1 LVALFVTMRTTIL
14 ATALG
19 AAALAV
25 APSVASAEYYM
36 GKGKAE
42 SFARDYAKK
51 HYDSSSPEAYCR
63 PQGANAPKSGYI
75 YHRWVC
81 GWADEYGC
89 AGRLLITGSRGSGY
103 YYGTVLRGQRC
114 P

>member
-1 LVALFVTMRTTIL
+1 MTVKTTIV
-14 ATALG
+14 AAALG

-36 GKGKAE
+36 GKSKAQ
-42 SFARDYAKK
+42 SFARDYVKK
-51 HYDSSSPEAYCR
+51 HYHSGAPAAYCR
-63 PQGANAPKSGYI
+63 PQGASGPESGYI

-81 GWADEYGC
+81 GWADEYRC
-89 AGRLLITGSRGSGY
+89 EGRLLITGSRGSGY
-103 YYGTVLRGQRC
+103 YYGKVLRGQRC